1 MEKVGH
7 YLGCV
12 PTPKND
18 LHSLNAALRDTM
30 TCLSLAKCE
39 KNIFRM
45 KMPLFQIDH

>member
-39 KNIFRM
+39 KISSE
-45 KMPLFQIDH
+45 